1 MGVTGAHVSAV
12 WHLEQHRCASVHAS
26 SQEDP
31 ARCVGEEMGGSG
43 PWSRDPCRHWLW
55 LNRSQ
60 QCEPLL

>member
-12 WHLEQHRCASVHAS
+12 CHLEQHRCASVHAS

-43 PWSRDPCRHWLW
+43 P
-55 LNRSQ
+55 
-60 QCEPLL
+60 